1 VALLEFVARERVEET
16 ELAELLEPTV
26 AAEMVEPPGLSE
38 PAAPLAVRAAS
49 RRKAPLEA
57 VRPAPRILVER
68 LGLAAAGE
76 SVERPELRRINLLAA
91 LEARSLSRSLRP
103 AHLAEVAAEPE
114 QCLELAQ
121 RLERTE
127 QEQSLERA
135 QRLESVELAL
145 LPGRA
150 LELAR
155 WLATRTECTGVKRK
169 GCVTR

>member
-1 VALLEFVARERVEET
+1 VALLECVARERVEET

-103 AHLAEVAAEPE
+103 AHLAEV
-114 QCLELAQ
+114 
-121 RLERTE
+121 
-127 QEQSLERA
+127 EQSLERA
-135 QRLESVELAL
+135 QRLELVELAL
-145 LPGRA
+145 LPGLA

-155 WLATRTECTGVKRK
+155 WLAMRTECTAAKR
-169 GCVTR
+169 GRWVTG